1 MIPANQLTLRN
12 SCFTDLS
19 DTWDMI
25 DSLYGGTQ
33 TMRDAGQTYL
43 PKATNETDTDYTARL
58 KSSVLFNFYK
68 QAVDSTTDLVFNNG
82 IDIANSTTTLDEFFS
97 NVDAKGDDLE
107 SFMRE
112 AAKSAVHYGISYLV
126 ADFTATDPNQVQ
138 DFDRPYWIL
147 VEAPNMI
154 AVESRRVN
162 GVETIVHIR
171 FQETTTNV
179 YSVPDSPLAA
189 ANYTST
195 LVQQVRSYYLVE
207 VDGKLQVQY
216 EIYQQVKNEW
226 VRTAAGIQAGVDR
239 IPFVPL
245 YGNKNGYFIGRPVYQ
260 DVAELNVRHWQS
272 YSDQSNLLHYARFPI
287 LFASGIDSRD
297 ANGKPVQIEIGAN
310 TVLRTDNPNAELKFV
325 EHTGKA
331 VDAGW
336 DDIDRLEETM
346 SVFGPSV
353 SISNTG
359 GSTTATEWV
368 IRASALNSTLYSL
381 ADQIE
386 AAFTQLLAFTVPYL
400 NEPSFPTLTLN
411 PRVLNIPETTSNPAG
426 STVNS
431 VSTSGT
437 QALANAAAAS
447 GNQQ

>member
-1 MIPANQLTLRN
+1 MIPSNQLTLRN

-43 PKATNETDTDYTARL
+43 PKATNETDADYTARL
-58 KSSVLFNFYK
+58 RSSVLFNFYK
-68 QAVDSTTDLVFNNG
+68 QAVDSTTDLVFNSG
-82 IDIANSTTTLDEFFS
+82 VEVSNSTATLDDFFS
-97 NVDAKGDDLE
+97 NVNAKGDDLE

-112 AAKSAVHYGISYLV
+112 AGKSAIHYGISYLV
-126 ADFTATDPNQVQ
+126 ADFTATDPAQVQ

-207 VDGKLQVQY
+207 VDGALQVQY

-226 VRTAAGIQAGVDR
+226 KLTASGIQAGVDR

-245 YGNKNGYFIGRPVYQ
+245 YGQKNGYFIGKPVYQ
-260 DVAELNVRHWQS
+260 DIAELNVRHWQS

-287 LFASGIDSRD
+287 LFATGIDDRD
-297 ANGKPVQIEIGAN
+297 SQGKPVQIEIGAN
-310 TVLRTDNPNAELKFV
+310 TVLRTNNPNADLKFV

-331 VDAGW
+331 VDSGW
-336 DDIDRLEETM
+336 QDIDRLEETM
-346 SVFGPSV
+346 SVFGPAV
-353 SISNTG
+353 AINNTG

-368 IRASALNSTLYSL
+368 IRASSLNSTLYTL
-381 ADQIE
+381 AEQIE
-386 AAFTQLLAFTVPYL
+386 AAFTQLMAFTIPYL
-400 NEPSFPTLTLN
+400 NEPSFPTIELE
-411 PRVLNIPETTSNPAG
+411 PKVLNIPESTSNPA
-426 STVNS
+426 STTVNN

-437 QALANAAAAS
+437 QTLASAAS
-447 GNQQ
+447 ASEDS